1 MARTADTVATTFKD
15 KKPPKVVSHVEIHP
29 SMGGGHAVHTVH
41 THGYEHPAA
50 VKNFKGP
57 HAEVSIPK
65 GHVLAHVAEQMNIPN
80 KGLAA
85 GDEENQSKKE
95 AAEV

>member
-1 MARTADTVATTFKD
+1 MGHKADSFATTFKD
-15 KKPPKVVSHVEIHP
+15 KKPPKVVSHVEVHP

-85 GDEENQSKKE
+85 GDEENVSKKE